1 MTTLRATCLCG
12 SVEVATEGPP
22 ILAAAC
28 HCDDCQEGG
37 RRIEALPG
45 APPVLGPGG
54 GTEYVLVRRD
64 RARVTRGADA
74 LRDHALRPGSGTRR
88 VVASCCNAPMWV
100 DARLAPY
107 VDLYRARIGPGA
119 PSIEARVMTRFAPPG
134 SLPEDEV
141 PRHRRVSA
149 GLVARVAAA
158 TLPML
163 LHPRRERLGRPR

>member
-1 MTTLRATCLCG
+1 MAALVARCSCG
-12 SVEVATEGPP
+12 AVEVVAEGPP

-54 GTEYVLVRRD
+54 GTDYVLVRRD
-64 RARVTRGADA
+64 RARVTRGADL
-74 LRDHALRPGSGTRR
+74 LRDHTLRPGSGTRR
-88 VVASCCNAPMWV
+88 VVASCCNAPIWV
-100 DARLAPY
+100 DARPAPY
-107 VDLYRARIGPGA
+107 VDLYRARLGPEA
-119 PSIEARVMTRFAPPG
+119 PPIEARAMTRVAPPG
-134 SLPEDEV
+134 SLPEDGV
-141 PRHRRVSA
+141 PRHRRVPA